1 MLTITTADSPQC
13 IKVLPLNSKR
23 ETITCHHCKSMRHK
37 DSDEP
42 ELPMEKPPSPP
53 PPPPSLPPPS
63 SAINSI
69 LNTPT
74 EIVNYL
80 KQVASYLG
88 EGQLAL
94 IKSQLMNSS
103 VSSVKSRKWDFDII
117 YLDKK
122 SLGL

>member
-1 MLTITTADSPQC
+1 MQLQ
-13 IKVLPLNSKR
+13 
-23 ETITCHHCKSMRHK
+23 

-42 ELPMEKPPSPP
+42 ELPMESPPSLP

-80 KQVASYLG
+80 KQVAPYLD

-103 VSSVKSRKWDFDII
+103 VSSVKSRKWDFNIMQLALSI
-117 YLDKK
+117 WTRSPRAYELTVK
-122 SLGL
+122 S